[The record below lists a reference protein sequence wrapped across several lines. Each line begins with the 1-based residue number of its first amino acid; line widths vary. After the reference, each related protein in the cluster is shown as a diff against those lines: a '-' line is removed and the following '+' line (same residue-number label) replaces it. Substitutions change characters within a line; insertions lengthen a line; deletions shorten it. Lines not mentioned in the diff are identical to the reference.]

1 MRPACGTRQG
11 ASNEYS
17 RLAQAR
23 GNPRPAKNP
32 DEVDGTARL
41 FLRCAATTTTPG
53 DGLLD
58 SLAGTRVRAGTL
70 AAQWEVAAVP
80 QPAIAADFRQPLDV
94 QLHLAA
100 QVTFHR
106 QPANRLA
113 QLLNLS
119 FAQIAHADVR
129 ANARLCQQLLAGRTA
144 NTVNIGECYLN
155 SFIAWEIHA
164 FNTRH
169 KPVFLL
175 TS

>member
-1 MRPACGTRQG
+1 MRPAGFHMQG

-23 GNPRPAKNP
+23 GNPRSAQYP

-58 SLAGTRVRAGTL
+58 SLAGTRVRAGAL
-70 AAQWEVAAVP
+70 AAQREIAAMP

-100 QVTFHR
+100 QVAFHR
-106 QPANRLA
+106 QPA
-113 QLLNLS
+113 
-119 FAQIAHADVR
+119 
-129 ANARLCQQLLAGRTA
+129 
-144 NTVNIGECYLN
+144 
-155 SFIAWEIHA
+155 
-164 FNTRH
+164 
-169 KPVFLL
+169 
-175 TS
+175 